1 MVRKFKLARVIIR
14 FLRMNFFIN
23 LNCVAHPQKSIDD
36 DEKFMKDKTFLQN
49 LIFYTSFIPD
59 KSSLIQWCLS

>member
-14 FLRMNFFIN
+14 FLRTNFFIN

-49 LIFYTSFIPD
+49 LIFIAHLYPINPV
-59 KSSLIQWCLS
+59 

>member
-49 LIFYTSFIPD
+49 LI
-59 KSSLIQWCLS
+59 LIAHLYPINPV